1 MKQVGVMMFLIGTI
15 GILSIFGIW
24 IYKEQNSKLALL
36 FYILALMVLF
46 GEVMMGGH

>member
-1 MKQVGVMMFLIGTI
+1 MKQIGVIMFLIGTA

-24 IYKEQNSKLALL
+24 IYKEQKSKSALL

-46 GEVMMGGH
+46 GGVMMGGH